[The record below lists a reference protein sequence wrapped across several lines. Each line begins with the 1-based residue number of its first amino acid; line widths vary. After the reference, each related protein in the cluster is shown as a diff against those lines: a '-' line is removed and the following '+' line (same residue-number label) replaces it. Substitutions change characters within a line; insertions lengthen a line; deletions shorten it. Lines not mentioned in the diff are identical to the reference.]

1 MVRNREGARSFKT
14 SPIKGGGQRILH
26 DSLLLMDQI
35 TVVVLGDPAE
45 PTLERLRELGP
56 EVNLKIAKTADD
68 LDSALP
74 KARVLFNW
82 SGPRAEIRRVLER
95 APKLEWIHARYAGL
109 DGLLFPELIHSPVPL
124 TNGRGT
130 FSQSLGEF
138 AIAGALYWAKD
149 FPRMLKAK
157 AERRWE
163 VFDVHELSTQTMGIV
178 GHGDIGRAIAR
189 RAKAFGMRVLALRR
203 DPAGRAG
210 DEDVDKVYATAD
222 LHSMLPECDYV
233 VVAAP
238 LTPTTKHLMSTAEF
252 NCMKSSAI
260 IMNVGRGPVIDEAAM
275 TEALRTKRIRG
286 AALDVFEVEP
296 LPAGSKLWEMDNVLI
311 SAHTADHTKDW
322 LNDAA
327 QFFLDQFANWRKGEP
342 LKNVV
347 DKHSGY

>member
-1 MVRNREGARSFKT
+1 MSE
-14 SPIKGGGQRILH
+14 
-26 DSLLLMDQI
+26 I
-35 TVVVLGDPAE
+35 TVLALGDPNE
-45 PTLERLRELGP
+45 PTLKRLEEIGP
-56 EVNLKIAKTADD
+56 GVDVRIGKTAAD
-68 LDSALP
+68 LGDAVA

-82 SGPRAEIRRVLER
+82 SGTRAEIKKVLET
-95 APKLEWIHARYAGL
+95 APNLEWIHARYAGL
-109 DGLLFPELIHSPVPL
+109 DGLLFPELIEHRVPL

-138 AIAGALYWAKD
+138 VIAGALYWAKD
-149 FPRMLKAK
+149 FPRMLRAK

-163 VFDVHELSTQTMGIV
+163 VFNVLELSCQTIGIV

-203 DPAGRAG
+203 NPARREG
-210 DEDVDKVYATAD
+210 DEHVDQVYATAD
-222 LHSMLPECDYV
+222 LHKMLPECDYV

-238 LTPTTKHLMSTAEF
+238 LTPDTKHMMSTAEF
-252 NCMKSSAI
+252 NVMKREGI

-275 TEALRTKRIRG
+275 VEALRSGRIRG

-296 LPAGSKLWEMDNVLI
+296 LPNDSPLWGMDNVLI

-327 QFFLDQFANWRKGEP
+327 QFFLDQFQRWKKGEA
-342 LKNVV
+342 LENLV
-347 DKHSGY
+347 DKNAGY